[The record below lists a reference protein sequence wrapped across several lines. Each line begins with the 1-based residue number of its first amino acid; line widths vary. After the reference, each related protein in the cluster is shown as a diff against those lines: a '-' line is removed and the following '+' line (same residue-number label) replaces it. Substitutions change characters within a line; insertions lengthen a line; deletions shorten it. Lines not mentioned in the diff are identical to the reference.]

1 MKEKALVYTYNLLAT
16 PFAKTC
22 HGLLR
27 GTNRYEIIGII
38 DYKCA
43 GKSIDLLVKNT
54 NVQPEV
60 FSSLEEALRL
70 LNEAPSVFILG
81 MALPGGVLPEAG
93 KKEILFAIKFG
104 LDVVSGLH
112 KLLSDDSEISHWSN
126 KHNVDLIDIRKPKNL
141 DELTFWSGAI
151 YDVMTPTIAVLGT
164 DCAVGKRT
172 TCRILR
178 DKLLLEGVRAEMIYT
193 GQTGWLQG
201 YKYGFILDATLNDFV
216 SGELEK
222 AVIECD
228 RNISPDVILIEG
240 QSSLRNPA
248 GPCGSELILSANTGG
263 VVLQH
268 APGRKHFIELATR
281 SPNIYEEVSLI
292 KNYGAEVLAITLMEE
307 GLSEKEMS
315 DIQNQLSNELKID
328 VFTPMSGELNGL
340 TERIKNFI
348 NV

>member
-1 MKEKALVYTYNLLAT
+1 MKEKALVYTYNLLET

-27 GTNRYEIIGII
+27 GSDKYEIVGII

-43 GKSIDLLVKNT
+43 GKSVDHLVKNT
-54 NVQPEV
+54 SVQPEV

-70 LNEAPSVFILG
+70 LTAAPSVFVLG

-93 KKEILFAIKFG
+93 RKEILFAIRSG

-112 KLLSDDSEISHWSN
+112 KLLSEDLEISHWS
-126 KHNVDLIDIRKPKNL
+126 KEYNVELIDIRKPKSL

-151 YDVMTPTIAVLGT
+151 YGVTTPTIAVLGT

-178 DKLLLEGVRAEMIYT
+178 DKLLSDGVQAEMIYT

-222 AVIECD
+222 AVVACD
-228 RNISPDVILIEG
+228 NEVSPDIILIEG

-248 GPCGSELILSANTGG
+248 GPCGSELILSANAQG
-263 VVLQH
+263 VILQH
-268 APGRKHFIELATR
+268 APGRKHFLELATR

-307 GLSEKEMS
+307 GLSEEETS
-315 DIQNQLSNELKID
+315 DLLDQLSDELKIE
-328 VFTPMSGELNGL
+328 VFNPMLGEFDRL
-340 TERIKNFI
+340 TEIIKRFI
-348 NV
+348 KT